1 MKIHRNKMILIVFAL
16 QLLMLLAVIA
26 MVCAVSG
33 RGRTVTLEM
42 AGYDPYDA
50 CGAATSGSAVRTA
63 GSRWNLVPLN
73 ATKTDA
79 KAPYLYMWSWIRTR
93 TAVYRTFPMHPWIV
107 RTAIPP
113 ISDVPPNIC
122 GYTKMGHRLASSQGL
137 SSIT

>member
-50 CGAATSGSAVRTA
+50 LRGR
-63 GSRWNLVPLN
+63 
-73 ATKTDA
+73 
-79 KAPYLYMWSWIRTR
+79 
-93 TAVYRTFPMHPWIV
+93 
-107 RTAIPP
+107 
-113 ISDVPPNIC
+113 
-122 GYTKMGHRLASSQGL
+122 
-137 SSIT
+137 